1 MIRADVVY
9 VDKDG
14 TLTQAG
20 WQVFADLERRALAA
34 EAKIAAAAAVA
45 DAAGGAT
52 VDAQARAQ
60 LAAIKVALT
69 G

>member
-45 DAAGGAT
+45 NAAGGGT
-52 VDAQARAQ
+52 VDTQARAQ
-60 LAAIKVALT
+60 LAAIRVALT
-69 G
+69 

>member
-45 DAAGGAT
+45 NAAGGAT

-60 LAAIKVALT
+60 VAAIRMALT
-69 G
+69 

>member
-20 WQVFADLERRALAA
+20 WQVFADIEGRALAA

>member
-1 MIRADVVY
+1 MIRYDIQY

-14 TLTQAG
+14 SLTQAG
-20 WQVFADLERRALAA
+20 WQMLAAMERRLAAA
-34 EAKIAAAAAVA
+34 EALIAAAAAVA
-45 DAAGGAT
+45 NAAGGAT
-52 VDAQARAQ
+52 VDAEARAQ